1 MPAPSNTYDSLTD
14 LSLGQIPQVEDDELY
29 RELLDL
35 HNAIESLLSSSDSAD
50 AIFLAFI
57 NKFRNFTEV
66 SADYTVLI
74 TDGTLRVDASL
85 GDITITLHPIAEGSG
100 YRYGVKRVDTVT
112 ANNVTLIDD
121 GGEPVD
127 GHTAGIN
134 ISTLSSYT
142 VKSNSTGWDII

>member
-35 HNAIESLLSSSDSAD
+35 HNAIESLLSSSDAAD
-50 AIFLAFI
+50 AIFLTFI

-66 SADYTVLI
+66 SADYTVLT
-74 TDGTLRVDASL
+74 TDGTIRVDATL
-85 GDITITLHPIAEGSG
+85 GDITITLHPITDGSG
-100 YRYGVKRVDTVT
+100 YRYDVKRVDTVT

-121 GGEPVD
+121 GGELVD
-127 GHTAGIN
+127 GHAAGIN
-134 ISTLSSYT
+134 ISILSSYT